1 LTQPKKAFIAGA
13 ISSYP
18 GAAGPVNGTVA
29 PMVMLFDVTPG
40 VDAALADVDNTLVI
54 SNPLMAP
61 AASTRTIWAL
71 RLSPNLIRFL
81 ITAPLLMM
89 YFIDRDHLA

>member
-1 LTQPKKAFIAGA
+1 MAGA

-40 VDAALADVDNTLVI
+40 VEAALADVDSTLVI
-54 SNPLMAP
+54 NNPLIAL
-61 AASTRTIWAL
+61 AASILTNCVP
-71 RLSPNLIRFL
+71 RLLLDLIRFL

-89 YFIDRDHLA
+89 YFLD